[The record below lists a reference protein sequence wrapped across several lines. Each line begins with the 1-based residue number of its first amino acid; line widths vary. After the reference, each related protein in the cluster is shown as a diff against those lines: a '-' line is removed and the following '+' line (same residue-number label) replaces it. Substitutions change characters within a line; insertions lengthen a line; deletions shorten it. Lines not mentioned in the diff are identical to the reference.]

1 MSAPAPVRLRLTSAM
16 RLQNKQDFK
25 RVRDQGSRLV
35 KGCLIVNWMP
45 LSAGLLPRIGVITGR
60 KLGQATVRTR
70 ARRLL
75 REAFRLHQH
84 DLQEPVALV
93 LIARSSILGK
103 KLADV
108 EGDFL
113 SLLRQAKLLKQT
125 E

>member
-1 MSAPAPVRLRLTSAM
+1 MSAPAPVRLRLSPAM
-16 RLQNKQDFK
+16 RLQNKQDFT
-25 RVRDQGSRLV
+25 RVREKGCRMV

-45 LSAGLLPRIGVITGR
+45 LSAGLLSRIGVITGR
-60 KLGQATVRTR
+60 KLGKATVRTR

-84 DLQEPVALV
+84 DLQAPVALV

-108 EGDFL
+108 ERDFL
-113 SLLRQAKLLKQT
+113 SLLRQAKLVKQIA
-125 E
+125 